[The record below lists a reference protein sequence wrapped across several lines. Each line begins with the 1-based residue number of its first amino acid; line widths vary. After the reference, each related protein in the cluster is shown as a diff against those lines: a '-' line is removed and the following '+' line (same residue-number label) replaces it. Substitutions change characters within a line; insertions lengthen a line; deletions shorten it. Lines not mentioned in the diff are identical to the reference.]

1 MKNFKTFTK
10 ISTLTLL
17 VSTNLAFAN
26 DIIPNDFN
34 TQVNQVNNI
43 PVINIATPTL
53 NGMSRNTYKE
63 FNVSEKGVIFNNSI
77 DSVNSQLAG
86 QLEKNHNL
94 KDRTAGLIINE
105 VVGGNQSQ
113 LKGAIEIVGE
123 DAKLVI
129 TNPNGVFIDGAKFI
143 NIRESFISTG
153 KPVFNKK
160 DLLSLEV
167 TKGKVTIGEKGL
179 DSDNL
184 VVFSR
189 SLQVNGKI
197 NAYTI
202 TAMIGPN
209 SMSMKAGVTHE
220 ILVD

>member
-94 KDRTAGLIINE
+94 KDRTASLIINE

-123 DAKLVI
+123 DAK
-129 TNPNGVFIDGAKFI
+129 
-143 NIRESFISTG
+143 
-153 KPVFNKK
+153 
-160 DLLSLEV
+160 
-167 TKGKVTIGEKGL
+167 
-179 DSDNL
+179 
-184 VVFSR
+184 
-189 SLQVNGKI
+189 
-197 NAYTI
+197 
-202 TAMIGPN
+202 
-209 SMSMKAGVTHE
+209 
-220 ILVD
+220 